1 MSQEKQPAYSDPPP
15 WRTSAARWMS
25 LSMVSFALL
34 SVFEATILGTD
45 IEAPLLLGA
54 AINLGGAIGGIT
66 FALGFY
72 LRHRPY
78 LRSTYNSES
87 SPAKLLLKSSF
98 RNPDRNFCLS
108 FLNYLDRPLLILA
121 MSLLGPAPAILI
133 FEVNPIAT
141 AFVMDRS
148 KRQQNQRQQ
157 NQSSTLSQHS
167 GVALLTLMMV
177 GFIGLIFVSISQLS
191 GSDSSLGT
199 QSIVKILWGT
209 VFALGGALA
218 GGACIFFV
226 DNWAG
231 RKVRELNS
239 SLLPSAPPPPVE
251 KGLLTRT
258 KPIFL
263 TITSR

>member
-1 MSQEKQPAYSDPPP
+1 MKMNQEKQSAYNDPPP
-15 WRTSAARWMS
+15 WRTPAARWMS

-34 SVFEATILGTD
+34 SVLEATILGTD

-54 AINLGGAIGGIT
+54 AINLGGAIGGIV

-72 LRHRPY
+72 LRHKTI
-78 LRSTYNSES
+78 LRTYNEKL
-87 SPAKLLLKSSF
+87 SPAKLLKNSF
-98 RNPDRNFCLS
+98 RNSDRNFYLS

-133 FEVNPIAT
+133 FEINPIAT

-148 KRQQNQRQQ
+148 KRRS
-157 NQSSTLSQHS
+157 QSSTLSQHS
-167 GVALLTLMMV
+167 GVALLTLMVV

-191 GSDSSLGT
+191 GSDNSLAT
-199 QSIVKILWGT
+199 QSIGMILWGT

-218 GGACIFFV
+218 GGGCIFFV

-231 RKVRELNS
+231 LRVKELNS
-239 SLLPSAPPPPVE
+239 SLLSSTPPPPAGE
-251 KGLLTRT
+251 GPPART
-258 KPIFL
+258 K
-263 TITSR
+263 TTSF